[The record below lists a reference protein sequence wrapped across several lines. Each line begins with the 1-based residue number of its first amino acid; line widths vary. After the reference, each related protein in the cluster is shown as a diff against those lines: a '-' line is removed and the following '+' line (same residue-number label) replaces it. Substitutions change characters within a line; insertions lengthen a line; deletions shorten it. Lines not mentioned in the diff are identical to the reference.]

1 MNIIFQ
7 ISGGIGKSVM
17 ATAVCEAIKKKYPDS
32 KLIVVTSYPD
42 VFLNNP
48 FVDRSYSFNEHPY
61 FYSDYIENEDF
72 KVFAHDPYLETSYI
86 EQNEHLIKTWCEM
99 FDLPYDGE
107 SPKINLTQREIEFFT
122 KKYNSDKPI
131 MLLQTNGG
139 GEQNIKYSW
148 ARDIPSSIVERI
160 IEKYSIGYNIL
171 HVRRD
176 DQPAY
181 SNTIH
186 VSDSFRGLAV
196 LIYISEKRLLID
208 SFAQHV
214 AAGFG
219 LTSTV
224 LWIANK
230 PEVFGYPVHKNIVA
244 NKFTKKLELKL
255 SYLSKFNIAGEPIE
269 FPYNSEKEIFNVSDI
284 TDSLSGKSLQ

>member
-32 KLIVVTSYPD
+32 NLIVVTSYPD

-48 FVDRSYSFNEHPY
+48 FVDRSYSFNEHSY
-61 FYSDYIENEDF
+61 FYSDYIENKDF
-72 KVFAHDPYLETSYI
+72 KVFAHDPYLETSHI

-99 FDLPYDGE
+99 FDLPYNGE
-107 SPKINLTQREIEFFT
+107 TPKINLTQREIEFFT
-122 KKYNSDKPI
+122 RKYNSDKPI
-131 MLLQTNGG
+131 MLLQTSGG

-148 ARDIPSSIVERI
+148 ARDIPPNIVEHI
-160 IEKYSIGYNIL
+160 IEKYRIGYNIL
-171 HVRRD
+171 HIRRD
-176 DQPAY
+176 DQPSY
-181 SNTIH
+181 PNTIH

-208 SFAQHV
+208 SFVQHV
-214 AAGFG
+214 AAAFE
-219 LTSTV
+219 LSSTV

-230 PEVFGYPVHKNIVA
+230 PEVFGYPVHKNIIA
-244 NKFTKKLELKL
+244 NKFAKKLELKL

-284 TDSLSGKSLQ
+284 TDSLTGKS